1 VQARLSEI
9 IAGAEELVGGLAHA
23 LAGASAGWLLVG
35 VALHLCNQLARGR
48 GWFAILRA
56 ALDGDP
62 RLRRRDAIAAWIA
75 GAGAG
80 GLVTARLGDALRVLL
95 VTRRLPETGS
105 VVAGTLVAEGAGEL
119 AGGLL
124 LLPVA
129 LGVGV
134 GVPFGP
140 LVWPA
145 AAALPAA
152 GAVVAWRRRA
162 VRRAPAGRRLRVA
175 APRRFARPLAGVRRG
190 CAPLAAPGPYA
201 RRVAPWQLASRVLRL
216 ASLAAFLVAFHLPA
230 TPAAVLLVVFA
241 QGSGHLVPFSPAAAG
256 ASVAVLAA
264 TFAPVTGIA
273 APAARLGAFL
283 IGMSTILTVIG
294 VVVAAA
300 IVLLRG
306 ADWRAVAATPRV
318 PAAARAR
325 S

>member
-1 VQARLSEI
+1 VEARLSEI
-9 IAGAEELVGGLAHA
+9 IAGCGELLGSLARI
-23 LAGASAGWLLVG
+23 LAGASAGWLLLG

-48 GWFAILRA
+48 GWFAILRV
-56 ALDGDP
+56 ALGGDP

-95 VTRRLPETGS
+95 VTRRVPETGS

-129 LGVGV
+129 VGVGV

-140 LVWPA
+140 MVWPA
-145 AAALPAA
+145 AAAVPLA
-152 GAVVAWRRRA
+152 GAAIAWRRR
-162 VRRAPAGRRLRVA
+162 VLRRAPAARRVRFA
-175 APRRFARPLAGVRRG
+175 APARLARPLAGLRRG
-190 CAPLAAPGPYA
+190 CAPLAAPGAYV
-201 RRVAPWQLASRVLRL
+201 RRVAPWQLTSRALRL
-216 ASLAAFLVAFHLPA
+216 ASLAAFLIAFHLPA

-264 TFAPVTGIA
+264 TFAPVTGTA

-294 VVVAAA
+294 VVMAAV

-306 ADWRAVAATPRV
+306 ADWRALAATARM
-318 PAAARAR
+318 PAFARAR
-325 S
+325 P